1 MKLISWNVQSKEKVS
16 DHVLAL
22 SSREPQVVALQEV
35 TPNAAPRFE
44 EWFKRVGLSHVAH
57 TFQDNPAENG
67 SLGVLVA
74 SCYDLV
80 RLPGE
85 LPPLPRPERSN
96 LSPTELASRQLELV
110 KQWKERILPV
120 TMSSIWSEIDLY
132 NIYTVHY
139 GKGYTGLKVD
149 FLDAVYCALANNTD
163 RPRILCGD
171 FNTPQ
176 AEKLSSKDEEK
187 VITWGRDEV
196 NGEYFLSMERLRQR
210 QDDVERK
217 ILLGLANYDLPDVYR
232 SLHGYENSGTD
243 EAISYIG
250 WGKQKGKKFR
260 YDHVFA
266 SKVLRPKSAE
276 YLHEFRTERK
286 LSDHSPLEVVFE
298 F

>member
-1 MKLISWNVQSKEKVS
+1 M
-16 DHVLAL
+16 
-22 SSREPQVVALQEV
+22 
-35 TPNAAPRFE
+35 
-44 EWFKRVGLSHVAH
+44 
-57 TFQDNPAENG
+57 
-67 SLGVLVA
+67 LVA
-74 SCYDLV
+74 SCYDLF
-80 RLPGE
+80 RLTRE
-85 LPPLPRPERSN
+85 LPLLPSPERSN
-96 LSPTELASRQLELV
+96 LSPTKLASRQLELV
-110 KQWKERILPV
+110 KRWKERFLPV
-120 TMSSIWSEIDLY
+120 TIGGTWGEIDLY

-139 GKGYTGLKVD
+139 YKGYKGLKVD
-149 FLDAVYCALANNTD
+149 FLDAVYCALANYTD

-187 VITWGRDEV
+187 VITWGYNEE
-196 NGEYFLSMERLRQR
+196 NGEYVLSKERLRQR
-210 QDDVERK
+210 QDDIERK
-217 ILLGLANYDLPDVYR
+217 ILLGLATYDLPDVYR

-286 LSDHSPLEVVFE
+286 LSDHSPLEAVFE